1 MQAGITFAGRDFFK
15 ERFTLDEL
23 RGLLGSESPRTVFNF
38 KSAAFKKSGL
48 AETELSDAQL
58 AGLLVEEPRYFK
70 RPMAVID
77 GRLIAGTNAKGL
89 GDELG
94 F

>member
-1 MQAGITFAGRDFFK
+1 M
-15 ERFTLDEL
+15 

-48 AETELSDAQL
+48 AETELPDDQL
-58 AGLLVEEPRYFK
+58 ADLLVEEPRYFK

-77 GRLIAGTNAKGL
+77 GRLIAGTNAKRL

>member
-1 MQAGITFAGRDFFK
+1 M
-15 ERFTLDEL
+15 

-38 KSAAFKKSGL
+38 KSVAFKKSGL

-58 AGLLVEEPRYFK
+58 ADLLVEEPRYFK

-77 GRLIAGTNAKGL
+77 GKLIAGTNAKRL